1 VSNFLDNEFGF
12 SSLGGGGGGGGEGDI
27 TGSGFV
33 DEVAFFNDVQSIT
46 GENQLFFRNSLVRLS
61 IGDSAVATQTL
72 DVTGTTKA
80 TSFTIVN
87 GGTFTTPAAGSIN
100 ISSNLGIGVAV
111 GSNPTQKLDVEGS
124 MTISSDLFANHIDG
138 FSTFLNEIFSIG
150 VTNTPIANSL
160 TINSRSAIIF
170 GEGSGTLGGSQT
182 MLLYDTGNVVIQ
194 NGGVFTDTGE
204 RLKVVGNVLVS
215 GSNLVTTNS
224 TNVLRGSGTTG
235 GTTTL
240 TLNQLGGTALYR
252 FRNDNRLYYGSQ
264 GNNAP
269 HITISAIAGVNI
281 LFRAAGNLL
290 VDQSNGVYSFTTEE
304 SMTQTSGIANGVV
317 MDIDFAPTSGT
328 SLVHMLQVATSI
340 NQTGGANGISR
351 ALYINPT
358 LTSAADFRAIET
370 NVNIGGTTR
379 YQAFFNG
386 TAPIFFKDGA
396 NLQFETG
403 TGTKFGIATNNRLSF
418 WNATPIAQP
427 TAAGT
432 TAATYVAVGGG
443 VIQTNDTFDAYTF
456 AQLVRALR
464 LIGFLA

>member
-1 VSNFLDNEFGF
+1 MSNFLDTEFGF

-27 TGSGFV
+27 TGSGFA
-33 DEVAFFNDVQSIT
+33 DEVAFFTDVQSIT
-46 GENQLFFRNSLVRLS
+46 GENQLFFRNSVVRLS
-61 IGDSAVATQTL
+61 IGDSSVATQTL
-72 DVTGTTKA
+72 DVTGTTQA

-100 ISSNLGIGVAV
+100 ISSNLGLGVAV
-111 GSNPTQKLDVEGS
+111 GSNPTQKLDVDGS
-124 MTISSDLFANHIDG
+124 IRITTDLDVRIDG
-138 FSTFLNEIFSIG
+138 FSSVLNEIFSIG

-182 MLLYDTGNVVIQ
+182 MLLYDTGNLVIQ
-194 NGGVFTDTGE
+194 NGGVFSDTGE

-304 SMTQTSGIANGVV
+304 SMTQTSGVANGVV

-328 SLVHMLQVATSI
+328 SIVHMLQIATSI
-340 NQTGGANGISR
+340 NQVGGANGISR

-379 YQAFFNG
+379 YQAYFNG

-396 NLQFETG
+396 NLQLETG

-418 WNATPIAQP
+418 WNATPIVQP
-427 TAAGT
+427 T
-432 TAATYVAVGGG
+432 TAVASATYVAVGGG
-443 VIQTNDTFDAYTF
+443 VIQTNDTFDAFTF
-456 AQLVRALR
+456 AQIVRALR
-464 LIGFLA
+464 TIGLLA

>member
-1 VSNFLDNEFGF
+1 MSNFLDTEFGF

-27 TGSGFV
+27 TGSGFP
-33 DEVAFFNDVQSIT
+33 DEVAFFTDVQSIT

-61 IGDSAVATQTL
+61 IGDSSVATQTL
-72 DVTGTTKA
+72 DVTGTTQA

-87 GGTFTTPAAGSIN
+87 GGTITSPSAGN
-100 ISSNLGIGVAV
+100 IDISANLGIGLTV
-111 GSNPTQKLDVEGS
+111 GTNPTQTLDVNGS
-124 MTISSDLFANHIDG
+124 ITISTDLDLRIDG
-138 FSTFLNEIFSIG
+138 YSSLLNEIFSIG
-150 VTNTPIANSL
+150 VSSFPSANSL

-182 MLLYDTGNVVIQ
+182 MLLYDTGNLVIQ
-194 NGGVFTDTGE
+194 NGGVFSDTGE
-204 RLKVVGNVLVS
+204 RLKVVGNVLVDTA
-215 GSNLVTTNS
+215 NLDTTNS
-224 TNVLRGSGTTG
+224 TNVLRGSGTTA

-252 FRNDNRLYYGSQ
+252 FRNDNRFYYGSQ

-304 SMTQTSGIANGVV
+304 SMTQTSGVANGVV

-328 SLVHMLQVATSI
+328 SIVHMLQIATSI
-340 NQTGGANGISR
+340 NQVGGANGISR
-351 ALYINPT
+351 GLYINPT

-379 YQAFFNG
+379 YQAYFNG
-386 TAPIFFKDGA
+386 TAPIFFKDDA
-396 NLQFETG
+396 NLQLETG

-418 WNATPIAQP
+418 WNATPIVQP
-427 TAAGT
+427 T
-432 TAATYVAVGGG
+432 TAVASATYVAVGGG
-443 VIQTNDTFDAYTF
+443 VIQTNDTFDAFTF
-456 AQLVRALR
+456 AQIVRALR
-464 LIGFLA
+464 TIGLLA